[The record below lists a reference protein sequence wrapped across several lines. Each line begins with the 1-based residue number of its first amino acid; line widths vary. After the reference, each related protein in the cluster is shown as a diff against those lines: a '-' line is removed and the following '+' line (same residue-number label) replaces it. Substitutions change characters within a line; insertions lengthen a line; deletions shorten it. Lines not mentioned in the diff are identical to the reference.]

1 MRRSCLYVLVLSLGC
16 RTAPEPRPAAQAAPP
31 ALEPAAPPPP
41 ALVQSPLDPLEKAS
55 HVLNRLAFGPRPGE
69 AEKLALGGDAAVW
82 AFVQRQ
88 LNPAALDDSEVDG
101 RLAPLPTLG
110 LSNAVLRRGYPRL
123 EDIAKDRGL
132 DIGNEDVK
140 RSLLNE
146 IDPDQLVRRVE
157 EDLVTQ
163 KLVREVE
170 SRRQL
175 QEVLLDFWFN
185 HFNVDLDKGAVRWFV
200 TSYERDTLRPHLF
213 GSFRELLG
221 AVAHSPAMLF
231 YLDNFQSV
239 RDQPPNPEKPKQP
252 RGLNENY
259 ARELME
265 LHTLGVNGGYSQADV
280 REAARCL
287 TGWSIEQP
295 NVKGTFVFRPRQHDE
310 GPKTVLGLDFPANGG
325 QGDGDKLLD
334 LLADRPATAHFL
346 AQKLARHFVADE
358 PPPAVVD
365 RVAKR
370 YLETHGNLR
379 EVYLALFSSPEF
391 WSREAFKAKVKT
403 PLEYAVSAVRALG
416 GHLDAAQPL
425 AGEIAKMGERL
436 FHCQPPTGFADQ
448 AQAWVNSG
456 SLVERLTFGLRLADG
471 KVAGAHGH
479 LLPFTPGRKRAD
491 PAPFVGLAAQQLLPG
506 GLTPATSAV
515 VLKELAPETRAMPDG
530 EVRPIDV
537 RKLAGLI
544 LGSPEFQRR

>member
-1 MRRSCLYVLVLSLGC
+1 VPSAPAGGLVV
-16 RTAPEPRPAAQAAPP
+16 
-31 ALEPAAPPPP
+31 EPAAPPPP
-41 ALVQSPLDPLEKAS
+41 ALVQSPLNPLEKAT

-69 AEKLALGGDAAVW
+69 AEHLAVGGDAALW

-88 LNPAALDDSEVDG
+88 LNPAHLDDSEVDE

-110 LSNAVLRRGYPRL
+110 LSAAVLRRAYPRL
-123 EDIAKDRGL
+123 EDIAKDRGI
-132 DIGNEDVK
+132 DIGNEEAK
-140 RSLLNE
+140 RVLMNE
-146 IDPDQLVRRVE
+146 IDPDQLLRRVE

-175 QEVLLDFWFN
+175 EEVLLDFWFN
-185 HFNVDLDKGAVRWFV
+185 HFNVDLDKGAVHWFV
-200 TSYERDTLRPHLF
+200 TGYERDTLRPHLF

-239 RDQPPNPEKPKQP
+239 RAQPADPAKPKQLH
-252 RGLNENY
+252 GLNENY

-265 LHTLGVNGGYSQADV
+265 LHTLGVNGGYTQDDV

-287 TGWSIEQP
+287 TGWSIDQP
-295 NVKGTFVFRPRQHDE
+295 QVKGTFIFRPRQHDE
-310 GPKTVLGLDFPANGG
+310 GPKTVLGFSFPPNGG

-334 LLADRPATAHFL
+334 LLADQPATAHFL

-358 PPPAVVD
+358 PPASLVD

-391 WSREAFKAKVKT
+391 WSREAFKVKVKT
-403 PLEYAVSAVRALG
+403 PLEYAVSSIRALD

-425 AGEIAKMGERL
+425 AGEITKMGEKL
-436 FHCQPPTGFADQ
+436 YHCQPPTGFADQ

-456 SLVERLTFGLRLADG
+456 SLVERLTFGLRLAAG
-471 KVAGAHGH
+471 KVGGAHGH
-479 LLPFTPGRKRAD
+479 LLPFTPGRKRLD
-491 PAPFVGLAAQQLLPG
+491 PSPFVALAAEQLIPG
-506 GLTPATSAV
+506 GVSPATSAI

-530 EVRPIDV
+530 EIRPIDV
-537 RKLAGLI
+537 HKLIGLI

>member
-1 MRRSCLYVLVLSLGC
+1 MRRSWLYMLVLAIGC
-16 RTAPEPRPAAQAAPP
+16 RTAPEPLPSGHAAQAGTPGVVPAAEIPP
-31 ALEPAAPPPP
+31 ALA
-41 ALVQSPLDPLEKAS
+41 QSPLDPLEKGT

-69 AEKLALGGDAAVW
+69 AEKLARGGDAAVW
-82 AFVQRQ
+82 KFVQQQ
-88 LNPAALDDSEVDG
+88 LAPETLDDSEVDA

-110 LSNAVLRRGYPRL
+110 LSTAVLRSGYPRL
-123 EDIAKDRGL
+123 DEIAKARGV
-132 DIGNEDVK
+132 DIGNDEAK
-140 RSLLNE
+140 RALLSS

-170 SRRQL
+170 SQRQL
-175 QEVLLDFWFN
+175 EEVLLDFWFN

-239 RDQPPNPEKPKQP
+239 RDQPVDPEKPKQP

-265 LHTLGVNGGYSQADV
+265 LHTLGVNGGYSQKDV

-295 NVKGTFVFRPRQHDE
+295 NRKGTFVFRPRQHDE
-310 GPKTVLGLDFPANGG
+310 GAKTVLGVSFPPNGG
-325 QGDGDKLLD
+325 QLLD
-334 LLADRPATAHFL
+334 LLAEQPATAHFL
-346 AQKLARHFVADE
+346 AFELARHFVADA
-358 PPPAVVD
+358 PPPTLVD
-365 RVAKR
+365 RLAQR
-370 YLETHGNLR
+370 YLETRGDLR
-379 EVYLALFSSPEF
+379 AVYQALFSSPEF

-403 PLEYAVSAVRALG
+403 PLEYAVSAVRALD

-436 FHCQPPTGFADQ
+436 YHCQPPTGFADQ

-456 SLVERLTFGLRLADG
+456 SLVERLTFGLQLAAG
-471 KVAGAHGH
+471 KVGGAHGH
-479 LLPFTPGRKRAD
+479 LLPFTPGRKKAD
-491 PAPFVGLAAQQLLPG
+491 PGPFVALAAQQLLPG
-506 GLTPATSAV
+506 GLDPATRSI
-515 VLKELAPETRAMPDG
+515 VLAELAPETRAMPDG

>member
-1 MRRSCLYVLVLSLGC
+1 MRHSWPYLLLFAAAC
-16 RTAPEPRPAAQAAPP
+16 RTAPESLPTAPVAALPVEPPP
-31 ALEPAAPPPP
+31 A
-41 ALVQSPLDPLEKAS
+41 ALVQSPLNPLEKAT

-69 AEKLALGGDAAVW
+69 AERLAVGGDAAIW
-82 AFVQRQ
+82 AFVSRQ
-88 LNPAALDDSEVDG
+88 LSPRTLDDSEVDE

-110 LSNAVLRRGYPRL
+110 LSIAVLRRGYSRL
-123 EDIAKDRGL
+123 EEIAKERGL
-132 DIGNEDVK
+132 DIGNDEVK
-140 RSLLNE
+140 RVLLNE

-175 QEVLLDFWFN
+175 EEVLLDFWFN

-200 TSYERDTLRPHLF
+200 TGYERDALRPHLF

-239 RDQPPNPEKPKQP
+239 RDQPADPERAKQP

-287 TGWSIEQP
+287 TGWSIDQP
-295 NVKGTFVFRPRQHDE
+295 QVKGTFIFRPRQHDE
-310 GPKTVLGLDFPANGG
+310 GAKTVLGAAFPPNGG
-325 QGDGDKLLD
+325 QGDGDRLLD
-334 LLADRPATAHFL
+334 LLAEQPATAHFL
-346 AQKLARHFVADE
+346 AHKLARRFVADE
-358 PPPAVVD
+358 PPPALVD
-365 RVAKR
+365 RLAKR

-391 WSREAFKAKVKT
+391 WAREAFKAKVKT
-403 PLEYAVSAVRALG
+403 PLEYAVSAVRALD

-436 FHCQPPTGFADQ
+436 YHCQPPTGFSDQ
-448 AQAWVNSG
+448 AQGWVNSG
-456 SLVERLTFGLRLADG
+456 ALVERLTFGLRLAGG
-471 KVAGAHGH
+471 KVTGAHGH

-491 PAPFVGLAAQQLLPG
+491 PTQFVGLAAEQLVPG
-506 GLTPATSAV
+506 GLTPESNQI